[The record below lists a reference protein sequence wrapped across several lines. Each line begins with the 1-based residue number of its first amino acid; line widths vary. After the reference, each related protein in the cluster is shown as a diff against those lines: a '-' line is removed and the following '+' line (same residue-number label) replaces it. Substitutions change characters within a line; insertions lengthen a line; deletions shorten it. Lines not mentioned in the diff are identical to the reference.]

1 VDQEAISMEAY
12 SIDLRTRVLSACD
25 AGEKTKAVAAQF
37 SVSPAWVRRLKQRR
51 REEGTIA
58 PRPIPGGKPK
68 LDSWARQ
75 RLGEF
80 VSEKPDATLE
90 ELRVRIAAELGIRIS
105 IGALWET
112 LRRMKFAFKKSRR
125 TPASN
130 RVRTFRSNAPTGTS
144 N

>member
-1 VDQEAISMEAY
+1 MSMEAY
-12 SIDLRTRVLSACD
+12 SIDLRSRVLAACD
-25 AGEKTKAVAAQF
+25 AGKKTKAVAAQF
-37 SVSPAWVRRLKQRR
+37 SVSPAWIRRLKQRR
-51 REEGTIA
+51 REQGTIA

-80 VSEKPDATLE
+80 VSDKPDATLE

-112 LRRMKFAFKKSRR
+112 LRRMKFTFKKSRR
-125 TPASN
+125 MPASN
-130 RVRTFRSNAPTGTS
+130 HAPTFRSDVPTGTS
-144 N
+144 S